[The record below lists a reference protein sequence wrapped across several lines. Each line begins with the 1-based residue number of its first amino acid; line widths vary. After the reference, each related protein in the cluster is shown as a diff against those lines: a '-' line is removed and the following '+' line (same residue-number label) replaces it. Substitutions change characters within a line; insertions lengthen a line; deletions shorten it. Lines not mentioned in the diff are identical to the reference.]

1 MKKFPKNTVVLQP
14 LQNSMIKVIY
24 GLKKRIM
31 LIWKISE
38 KISRWCQSI
47 KFQSTTHYWRLTI
60 SWDIHPMSK
69 STQNG
74 LILLKRNI
82 PWEEHITNNG
92 LKVSGKPKLKCLGLT
107 YNEAKLFNMLP
118 LQMRENKNQNTSK
131 IMTKDWIWNKIPSY

>member
-60 SWDIHPMSK
+60 SWDIHPLRK
-69 STQNG
+69 STRNG
-74 LILLKRNI
+74 LILMKRNI
-82 PWEEHITNNG
+82 SWELLQTMISKFHGSLSWNAWVLHTMEQ
-92 LKVSGKPKLKCLGLT
+92 SCLT
-107 YNEAKLFNMLP
+107 YYHFKWGKTKTQTPSKLW
-118 LQMRENKNQNTSK
+118 QKIGYGTTSLHK
-131 IMTKDWIWNKIPSY
+131 Y